1 MTDERDPKL
10 SQAYRELGREE
21 PPRALD
27 EAILAAAHRAGRAH
41 PAPLLSPGVGPAAR
55 RSWHFPVAAAAVIML
70 AAGVTLHLQLEQPG
84 IEGIE
89 ASSERAR
96 PSPAAPAVPAPPPPA
111 SPAPLGSVAEAA
123 KPAAKPASKP
133 APKPETPKP
142 DDTMIARAPEPAK
155 VQAAPPQPAREEEMP
170 KLSASEA
177 RGASAGSFV
186 PPPPAVAS
194 APASAPSPA
203 PAAVAPAPARKP
215 MAMQRAEEGMRDRA
229 DSAERQSMS
238 EALAKRSQDAGET
251 PEKWLERIAELRRAG
266 KHDEADKSLA
276 EFRQRH
282 PGYRIPEAMLERVE
296 RR

>member
-55 RSWHFPVAAAAVIML
+55 RSWHFPVAAAAVIVL
-70 AAGVTLHLQLEQPG
+70 AAGVTLHLQREQPG
-84 IEGIE
+84 MEGIE
-89 ASSERAR
+89 AAPERAR
-96 PSPAAPAVPAPPPPA
+96 PSPAAPAAPA

-123 KPAAKPASKP
+123 KPAPKP
-133 APKPETPKP
+133 APQPQPETPRP

-177 RGASAGSFV
+177 RGASAGSFAQA
-186 PPPPAVAS
+186 PPAVAS
-194 APASAPSPA
+194 APAPA
-203 PAAVAPAPARKP
+203 PAAPAPALARKP

-229 DSAERQSMS
+229 DSAERHALS
-238 EALAKRSQDAGET
+238 EATAKRSQDAGET

-266 KHDEADKSLA
+266 KHDEADKALA

-296 RR
+296 RKGN